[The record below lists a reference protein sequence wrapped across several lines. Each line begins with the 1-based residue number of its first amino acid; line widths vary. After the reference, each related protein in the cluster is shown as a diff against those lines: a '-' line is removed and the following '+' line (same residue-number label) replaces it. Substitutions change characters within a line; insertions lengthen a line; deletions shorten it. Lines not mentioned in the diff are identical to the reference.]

1 MQTKQ
6 AGATGIRQAQGKRF
20 PRRGVVMLSKDEFI
34 RLIKKANY
42 IHWSER
48 KSSMTDLIRAIPDGG
63 LLSRADMIGLQQL
76 IWPVGDNPVWLQKK
90 QKYKDAL
97 IYLATEG
104 LTMPR
109 PLAERVLLKK
119 GEQKIAWEERR
130 LPKDWEFTHVTTR
143 ALTELDPYKSREF
156 CYPDNGLWYDWPA
169 NEFVFCLPKLKQKH
183 QQKNFNTFGGNTLKL
198 VIPMGTPYISNTDL
212 NTAKKATGEIAFY
225 HKLILAKPTVRPVLP
240 R

>member
-1 MQTKQ
+1 MQTTQ
-6 AGATGIRQAQGKRF
+6 AGDRDPASSGQALSTQG
-20 PRRGVVMLSKDEFI
+20 GLVMLSKDEFI

-48 KSSMTDLIRAIPDGG
+48 KSSMTPLIRAIPDGG
-63 LLSRADMIGLQQL
+63 LLSRTDMIGLQQL

-90 QKYKDAL
+90 QKYKNAL

-109 PLAERVLLKK
+109 PIAERVLLKK
-119 GEQKIAWEERR
+119 GEQKIAWEERI
-130 LPKDWEFTHVTTR
+130 LSKDWEFTHVTTR

-169 NEFVFCLPKLKQKH
+169 NEFVFCLPKVDKKH